1 MVNFCKVSSRRVTLS
16 VVGVERSMSEA
27 ARRTS
32 RGRKS
37 GAWCICDAPKARPA
51 GPSPHLGCNFVQR
64 RRKTQMARPEGPSRC
79 FGYCSFVEE
88 RRSESLCLCNALAEE
103 AIKRSAE
110 ARSAEALRK
119 GEARR
124 AEAKFCVWLIC
135 WATVASQILDRP
147 MLSCQSVF
155 RREPA
160 RHAAVH

>member
-1 MVNFCKVSSRRVTLS
+1 
-16 VVGVERSMSEA
+16 MSET
-27 ARRTS
+27 ARQMS
-32 RGRKS
+32 RGRKIW
-37 GAWCICDAPKARPA
+37 AWCICNARK
-51 GPSPHLGCNFVQR
+51 GCVFLQKCRKR
-64 RRKTQMARPEGPSRC
+64 RMAKPEGPSRC

-124 AEAKFCVWLIC
+124 AEPTWHCVQAEARRAEAKFCVWLIF
-135 WATVASQILDRP
+135 WATVASHILDRP
-147 MLSCQSVF
+147 MLSCQRVF
-155 RREPA
+155 CREPA